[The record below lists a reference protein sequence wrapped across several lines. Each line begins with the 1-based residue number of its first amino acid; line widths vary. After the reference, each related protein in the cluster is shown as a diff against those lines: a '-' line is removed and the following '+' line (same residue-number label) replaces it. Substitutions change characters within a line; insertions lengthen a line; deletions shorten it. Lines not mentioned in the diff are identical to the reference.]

1 MKKLYFFLML
11 LLSFVGVT
19 QVFAQDD
26 DVEITVDMNNGHWVD
41 WNEKPGA
48 SAYARSWFSDS
59 TPVISILCM
68 QGGNKSKDVRGNEYT
83 TCANNMSA
91 WGDDAV
97 ELRFYNNFGT
107 YEIMVDKGWYLKS
120 VDFDFNCETSEGMG
134 VTIDQEEIVVSP
146 DGTTNEH
153 VSWTNSDTE
162 IYSVRFVVTKQGG
175 SNGFAR
181 TSNFKVVVAPL
192 SEYNP
197 AIAALQE
204 IFKKYE
210 NVEFTVGTMP
220 GQYDEEAVQA
230 FYDARDAAD
239 ENSPM
244 FDTTLTDEEYE
255 ALGQAL
261 EDAYNAVLATKVP
274 MTLESGYYRIKSA
287 LSFTETYEDE
297 EGNQIIDEDVAKY
310 MGVKLS
316 DGKFNVKWYTP
327 EDWDSEAPAL
337 WKVAMT
343 PDSLFDIVNG
353 AYEYHF
359 ADTNPFT
366 LTEGSDSLI
375 AIDPVGTDENDIT
388 TVAFRLASKAAG
400 AYNYLHISGHKS
412 GQQTVKNSNGDIVVW
427 NFDAPASQWIFEPV
441 DEAEAQAVIAAYAD
455 IKERELMLLAH
466 DTLMTAA
473 KRELQ
478 KALKLDIVKMTINSE
493 TKLITSADQLSSP
506 YSDSDEGTDFG
517 ALIDGNTTTYWHSD
531 WHNGNQANHTH
542 YLQVALTEAIEED
555 IAMTI
560 TRRPVSNDHI
570 TAWSV
575 FGSSSADAED
585 ADWTYLTYITTPY
598 GSNTETL
605 NSLPFSTKG
614 FQYLRFYI
622 DGTTSNR
629 GYGHVSEFQLNPASL
644 DAEQT
649 VTYLEQAIA
658 LNNIVGQQSLMKRD
672 DIQQEQVDALRAAYN
687 ALMDKFVSNE
697 ALRNALA
704 DTKDTD
710 KLVVKGN
717 NPGQWSDDSQAAE
730 FRALYTEAQAYYD
743 DGVYE
748 KETIDSYVT
757 RLTEMKKAILESAN
771 GVQTGKWYKIRFAS
785 EEEFET
791 NGWDLVAGK
800 SIEVKDAETNQTITQ
815 SQALWSKV
823 AAIAT
828 GKSEKTY
835 YKRTTKGSQ
844 GQDSLYTDSI
854 WVYSVWNKTNSVK
867 DFIGTG
873 NNVYFINESELEN
886 ADMALF
892 RFVAVGDTAYAIQN
906 KASGLFVKAIGN
918 GYAIQM
924 DAHPSLFKTSAVGL
938 GKNLIAAHALT
949 DDTNQFY
956 LHGQK
961 AGNTL
966 VTYNATAISSAS
978 ALYLE
983 EVESVADNYVA
994 QASILLKPGSVNGIC
1009 YPVEL
1014 KQTASTVGQAWTVN
1028 EVNGN
1033 EIKLAKI
1040 TESIIAGRPFIFVFG
1055 NKDSYDEE
1063 ADVEPAQFEVV
1074 PSEFVKEPQTNRA
1087 LKGTYARTGLHKG
1100 DVYCKGNNLVTATVD
1115 FDGIMVTNPVYVAAN
1130 SAYISN
1136 EPKIDHTAEVSII
1149 FDENAE
1155 DGIQT
1160 ALANVSKA
1168 GAVYTIDGR
1177 LVSRRATINELSRF
1191 GKGLYILN
1199 GTKIV
1204 VK

>member
-1 MKKLYFFLML
+1 M
-11 LLSFVGVT
+11 
-19 QVFAQDD
+19 
-26 DVEITVDMNNGHWVD
+26 VE
-41 WNEKPGA
+41 
-48 SAYARSWFSDS
+48 
-59 TPVISILCM
+59 
-68 QGGNKSKDVRGNEYT
+68 
-83 TCANNMSA
+83 
-91 WGDDAV
+91 
-97 ELRFYNNFGT
+97 
-107 YEIMVDKGWYLKS
+107 KGWYIKS
-120 VDFDFNCETSEGMG
+120 VDFDFNAKEWTTTNNGTWFEEGSNKIKIGDEDEVLSEN
-134 VTIDQEEIVVSP
+134 P
-146 DGTTNEH
+146 DDNEH
-153 VSWTNSDTE
+153 VSWTNSDE
-162 IYSVRFVVTKQGG
+162 DVYSVRFVVSKV
-175 SNGFAR
+175 SSRHSFAR

-230 FYDARDAAD
+230 FRDALDAAD

-244 FDTTLTDEEYE
+244 FDTTLTDEEYQ

-327 EDWDSEAPAL
+327 EDMDSEAPAL

-343 PDSLFDIVNG
+343 PDSLFNIVNG

-388 TVAFRLASKAAG
+388 TVAFRLASKAAN

-441 DEAEAQAVIAAYAD
+441 DEAEAQGVIAAYAD

-506 YSDSDEGTDFG
+506 YSDSEQGTDFG
-517 ALIDGNTTTYWHSD
+517 ALLDGNTSTYWHSD

-710 KLVVKGN
+710 KLIVKGN

-743 DGVYE
+743 GGVYE

-800 SIEVKDAETNQTITQ
+800 ELTVTDAETNQTIV
-815 SQALWSKV
+815 SNKALWGKV
-823 AAIAT
+823 AAIA
-828 GKSEKTY
+828 SLESVKTP
-835 YKRTTKGSQ
+835 YKRSTKGSQ
-844 GQDSLYTDSI
+844 GQDSLYTDT
-854 WVYSVWNKTNSVK
+854 VVVNTVVNKAGN

-873 NNVYFINESELEN
+873 NNVHFISDDDLFNPN
-886 ADMALF
+886 VALF
-892 RFVAVGDTAYAIQN
+892 RFVAVGDSAYAIQN
-906 KASGLFVKAIGN
+906 KASGLYIKAAGAS
-918 GYAIQM
+918 GAVTM
-924 DAHPSLFKTSAVGL
+924 SLHPSLFTTSAVGL
-938 GKNLIAAHALT
+938 GKNLIAARALT
-949 DDTNQFY
+949 NNANQNY

-961 AGNTL
+961 DGNTL

-978 ALYLE
+978 ALYIE
-983 EVESVADNYVA
+983 EVETVADNYVA
-994 QASILLKPGSVNGIC
+994 EPYVLLKPNSINGLC

-1014 KQTASTVGQAWTVN
+1014 KSTDPTGQAWTVN

-1040 TESIIAGRPFIFVFG
+1040 TGNIIAGRPFIYVFG
-1055 NKDSYDEE
+1055 DTKNYDEV
-1063 ADVEPAQFEVV
+1063 ALAEPALFEVV

-1087 LKGTYARTGLHKG
+1087 LKGTFERTGLLRG
-1100 DVYCKGNNLVTATVD
+1100 DVYCKGNDFAICRQNHDEMATDASLYVH
-1115 FDGIMVTNPVYVAAN
+1115 VAAN

-1136 EPKIDHTAEVSII
+1136 DPKIDHTAELSII
-1149 FDENAE
+1149 YDENAE